1 VVRIGSWRYRKLGN
15 QPQDFGKVPRP
26 LDLGPLEGNIAG
38 IRLDELM
45 LTVMEPDAMALLRR
59 VRQSDL
65 PR

>member
-1 VVRIGSWRYRKLGN
+1 LGN
-15 QPQDFGKVPRP
+15 QPQDFGEVPRP

>member
-1 VVRIGSWRYRKLGN
+1 LGN
-15 QPQDFGKVPRP
+15 QPQDFGEVPRP
-26 LDLGPLEGNIAG
+26 LDVGPLEGNVAG

-45 LTVMEPDAMALLRR
+45 LTVMDSDAMALLRR